1 MKQIIYLG
9 EVYLVIYNNSNNWL
23 LTKSKKVAMEHNEED
38 LQKCSSFCFQP
49 STITLHITNMCNMQC
64 KYCFTSAGI
73 NNVTVMDMQIIEKV
87 TDLIN
92 ELSMPRVCFDFHGGE
107 PLTQK
112 KLIIDIVNFFEEN
125 IIGKKIDFY
134 IQTNATLIDDDMAI
148 FLKQHKFIVGVSLDG
163 RVETNDLYRVMSNG
177 EGSLKRILQGI
188 ECLKRWEIPFACL
201 AVVTNPEEMIKNYEF
216 FIANEI
222 YNIQFMPVMP
232 QGRADKGGIFIKDW
246 VLYADKEL
254 ELFERILDDRK
265 NGKPVIHSSSYTI
278 LRKIVLKED
287 KNMCMRRPCGA
298 GINVISIDEG
308 GNIFPCDSMSG
319 INNQMEIC
327 IGNIMK
333 YDHLKELIS
342 EEQYNKLNF
351 NLQKYSEKCDECF
364 CKSICCGGCK
374 SDIYNAYG
382 EFGRETPMCEYY
394 RHVIKGY
401 FNVLY
406 KRKKEVIDYLKG

>member
-1 MKQIIYLG
+1 MHEFHKTAIFYFCQGVLTVVLGILIYHIWSFSEEVFHNCARIGIADLFAYILFFPVLWLASENFI
-9 EVYLVIYNNSNNWL
+9 EVYL
-23 LTKSKKVAMEHNEED
+23 
-38 LQKCSSFCFQP
+38 
-49 STITLHITNMCNMQC
+49 
-64 KYCFTSAGI
+64 
-73 NNVTVMDMQIIEKV
+73 IE
-87 TDLIN
+87 
-92 ELSMPRVCFDFHGGE
+92 
-107 PLTQK
+107 
-112 KLIIDIVNFFEEN
+112 
-125 IIGKKIDFY
+125 
-134 IQTNATLIDDDMAI
+134 TNATLIDDDMAI

-406 KRKKEVIDYLKG
+406 KRKKEVIDYLKASCIL